1 MVSVVIGHHATS
13 VTIVG
18 HGLVV
23 PERFKLA
30 PGIHVQP
37 DIPAFTP
44 EVAAQ
49 GCQTPHEL
57 FAVLSMRDI
66 ASFSIEVEHK
76 EGPAAL
82 GTKAWKALWDFH
94 LLSVACGSPAFP
106 LFTVSEGTDFTE
118 FGVSN
123 RNLIVNP
130 VEQLKAATVQQLT
143 WARRSRRR
151 FGRLVR
157 DTRFGVAMRYFGNS
171 HYLFDMESRVML
183 LWAGIETLLEVE
195 AEQSRRIALYC
206 ALMCEGDGAAKAR
219 QYELVKK
226 AYGVRSRVVHGK
238 RLTQAA
244 RREAYSTGT
253 EILVRLLAKAVNL
266 GRVPTQKELDR
277 LASSGKLK

>member
-1 MVSVVIGHHATS
+1 M
-13 VTIVG
+13 G
-18 HGLVV
+18 HGLEI

-37 DIPAFTP
+37 NIPAFSP
-44 EVAAQ
+44 EVAAE

-66 ASFSIEVEHK
+66 ATFSIEVEHK
-76 EGPAAL
+76 GGPGAL
-82 GTKAWKALWDFH
+82 GTKAWNALWHFH

-106 LFTVSEGTDFTE
+106 LFTVSEGTNFTE

-130 VEQLKAATVQQLT
+130 VEQLKAVTVQQLA
-143 WARRSRRR
+143 WARRSRSR
-151 FGRLVR
+151 FDRLVR
-157 DTRFGVAMRYFGNS
+157 DARFGVAIRYFGNS

-183 LWAGIETLLEVE
+183 LWAGIEALLEVE

-206 ALMCEGDGAAKAR
+206 ALMFDSDVAAKAR
-219 QYELVKK
+219 QYERVKK

-244 RREAYSTGT
+244 RRESYSTGS
-253 EILVRLLAKAVNL
+253 EILVRLLAKAVDL
-266 GRVPTQKELDR
+266 GRVPTQKELDS
-277 LASSGKLK
+277 LATSGKLK